1 MNVYERFSDRARGA
15 VVLAD
20 LACRELG
27 HDEVGSEHLLL
38 GVVQEV
44 GTAHHVLRAMGV
56 NAENA
61 RATIVEQFGE
71 GDTEPEGKLEYA
83 EEAHAAL
90 ETALRE
96 ALGFRHELVGTEHL
110 LLGLLR
116 RSESRAVTVLHHLR
130 VDPNSVRERVLDLI
144 GAPGFVSPELPQ
156 HATSSS
162 GIVSTG
168 SGPVAARSR
177 GDGIDIRALADE
189 VTMLRAEIAA
199 LRATVHRLERDR

>member
-1 MNVYERFSDRARGA
+1 
-15 VVLAD
+15 
-20 LACRELG
+20 
-27 HDEVGSEHLLL
+27 
-38 GVVQEV
+38 
-44 GTAHHVLRAMGV
+44 MGV
-56 NAENA
+56 NSENA
-61 RATIVEQFGE
+61 RATIVEQFGA

-116 RSESRAVTVLHHLR
+116 RSDSRAVTVLHHLR

-144 GAPGFVSPELPQ
+144 GAPGFVSPERPQ
-156 HATSSS
+156 HAASAS

-168 SGPVAARSR
+168 SGPVTARNR

-189 VTMLRAEIAA
+189 VTMLRAEIAE
-199 LRATVHRLERDR
+199 LRATVHRLERGR